1 MSFKYKASLTESS
14 SVFFRL
20 LNLEYQLFCF
30 PLSCYYKLNNYRF
43 K

>member
-1 MSFKYKASLTESS
+1 MLRFQNRDH
-14 SVFFRL
+14 FIFGL